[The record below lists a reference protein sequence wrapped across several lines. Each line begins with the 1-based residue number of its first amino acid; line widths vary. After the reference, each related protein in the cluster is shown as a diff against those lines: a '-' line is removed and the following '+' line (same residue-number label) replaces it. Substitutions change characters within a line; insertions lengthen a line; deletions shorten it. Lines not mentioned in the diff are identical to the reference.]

1 MNDDILKKIAFF
13 YEHLSA
19 LRKFTSGKIS
29 APQFEGEFFNICG
42 RMGYIFPREAD
53 RIINDFFWSS
63 SVEDYCS
70 YPEIREE
77 GDLDDEALLRSAK
90 KALEKLE
97 RCRKYIRKYM
107 GS

>member
-1 MNDDILKKIAFF
+1 MNDNILKQIAFF
-13 YEHLSA
+13 YEYLSA

-29 APQFEGEFFNICG
+29 APQFEKEFLNIFG
-42 RMGYIFPREAD
+42 RWKDYIFPIEAD
-53 RIINDFFWSS
+53 RIIQDFFW
-63 SVEDYCS
+63 SVEDYCR

-77 GDLDDEALLRSAK
+77 GDLDDEALLCSAK

-97 RCRKYIRKYM
+97 RCKKYIKKYM